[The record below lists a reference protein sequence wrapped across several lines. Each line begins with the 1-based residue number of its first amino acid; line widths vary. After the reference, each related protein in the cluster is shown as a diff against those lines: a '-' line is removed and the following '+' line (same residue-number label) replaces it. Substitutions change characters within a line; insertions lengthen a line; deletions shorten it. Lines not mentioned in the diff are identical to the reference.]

1 MIAANYTIEQ
11 MREMIGCDTLNF
23 LSEQGLIDAIGL
35 NFDAPYTGLCMAYF
49 NGDYPT
55 PLYDYE
61 EQYRKSLK
69 EKTEFFKG

>member
-1 MIAANYTIEQ
+1 MIAAHQSIDEMCATI
-11 MREMIGCDTLNF
+11 GADSLGF

-35 NFDAPYTGLCMAYF
+35 QQDAPYSGLCMAYF

-61 EQYRKSLK
+61 AAYQASLK
-69 EKTEFFKG
+69 ADKEQQS